1 MHVRGWQ
8 RLKHKRVSLVEV
20 EGPVWF
26 MGPLTTAT
34 HLRIGAFSYFL
45 GGVIDTCE
53 SIGRYCSVAAG
64 VRVGEPDHP
73 VDWLST
79 SPFQYDDDRFG
90 WHAAA
95 NDYQAAT
102 ARANFGKGPARIGN
116 DVWIGANVT
125 ILRGVTVGDGAIV
138 AAGAVVTADVPPY
151 AVVGG
156 VPARV
161 IKHRFDQ
168 GLIDELRELQW
179 WRFSPNQLGGLSFDE
194 PRAAVGELRARIA
207 AGGMEPFVGEWRTY
221 QAAPSESVPTK
232 SGRLTR
238 FKRRAR

>member
-1 MHVRGWQ
+1 
-8 RLKHKRVSLVEV
+8 
-20 EGPVWF
+20 
-26 MGPLTTAT
+26 MGPLMTAT
-34 HLRIGAFSYFL
+34 RLRIGAFSYFL
-45 GGVIDTCE
+45 GGTIDTCE
-53 SIGRYCSVAAG
+53 SVGRYCSVAAG
-64 VRVGEPDHP
+64 VRIGEPDHP

-79 SPFQYDDDRFG
+79 SPFQYDVDRFG
-90 WHAAA
+90 WHPSA
-95 NDYQAAT
+95 NDYEAAT

-125 ILRGVTVGDGAIV
+125 ILRGVSVGDGAIV

-161 IKHRFDQ
+161 IKRRFDND
-168 GLIDELRELQW
+168 LIDELRELQW

-194 PRAAVGELRARIA
+194 PRAAVAELRARIA

-221 QAAPSESVPTK
+221 QAATDQAPPTR
-232 SGRLTR
+232 SRRLARLTR
-238 FKRRAR
+238 RTR